1 MMNLIRIVID
11 TNILVSAILSGRGA
25 SARLIELCGKG
36 LFDHILSVPLAF
48 QYEASCRFCI
58 RDTATAERLLDSLIQ
73 SAILVE
79 IPFLLR
85 PLLPDPNDEMVL
97 EAAVNG
103 GCSYVVTYNTKD
115 FAGARSYGISVVSPG
130 EFLTIIRK

>member
-1 MMNLIRIVID
+1 MDIIRIVID
-11 TNILVSAILSGRGA
+11 TNILVAAILSGRGA

-48 QYEASCRFCI
+48 EYEAACRFCI
-58 RDTATAERLLDSLIQ
+58 RDTVIAESLLDALIQ
-73 SAILVE
+73 SATLVE
-79 IPFLLR
+79 IPFLVR
-85 PLLPDPNDEMVL
+85 PLLRDPNDEMVL

-103 GCSYVVTYNTKD
+103 GCRYVVTFNKRD

-130 EFLTIIRK
+130 EFLTIIGR